1 MIKFYKVG
9 GCVRD
14 EILQRPVHDIDWEVI
29 GADVEDMLN
38 LGFKQ
43 VGKDFPVFL
52 HPTTGEE
59 YSIGRI
65 DISTGQKHTDFTF
78 VTNKN
83 IDLKTALLRRD
94 FTINALCKDENGNIV
109 DCFGGLQHI
118 KQKILRHINT
128 DNFKTDPL
136 RVLRAARFV
145 SQLEFSIHPST
156 IKLCKQMV
164 KAGALDNLTPE
175 RIWKEIE
182 KALHTFNF
190 HLFLQTLDELDVLK
204 IIFPELYALKE
215 VPENTTYHPEGNAYK
230 HVLLTFQQIHE
241 QPESH
246 YSEYQFSKDLQ
257 HQTALINFGLLC
269 HDLGKALTD
278 KEKWPAHH
286 GHDNLGI
293 ELVDKMC
300 DRLKIPNEYR
310 DFGKLACKYHMM
322 FYEFLKCQ
330 KKTQYDKIKA
340 ITNFK
345 HNKDL
350 LLLYRVHRC
359 DLMGRQGKI
368 SKQRIDNM
376 YETFLHI
383 NQIYQSLKNKTLK
396 DLPEQTQKELL
407 KYSGAQFGKLYR
419 DAMISYL
426 KHEMSKY
433 KNIS

>member
-1 MIKFYKVG
+1 MKIYKVG
-9 GCVRD
+9 GSIRD
-14 EILQRPVHDIDWEVI
+14 EILKRPIHDNDYVVVGSSIDE
-29 GADVEDMLN
+29 MLS
-38 LGFKQ
+38 LGYKQ

-52 HPTTGEE
+52 HPETHEE
-59 YSIGRI
+59 YALARI
-65 DISTGQKHTDFTF
+65 EVPTGKGHKDFKF
-78 VTNKN
+78 EFGSNVTLEM
-83 IDLKTALLRRD
+83 DLCRRD
-94 FTINALCKDENGNIV
+94 FSVNALAKDMETGEIIDYFN
-109 DCFGGLQHI
+109 GLQDI
-118 KQKILRHINT
+118 NNKVLRHVSPH
-128 DNFKTDPL
+128 FVEDPL

-182 KALHTFNF
+182 KALHTSNF
-190 HLFLQTLDELDVLK
+190 HLFLQTLDQLDALK

-230 HVLLTFQQIHE
+230 HVLLTFQQIQNQE
-241 QPESH
+241 VPFL
-246 YSEYQFSKDLQ
+246 YIPNLGKDAQ
-257 HQTALINFGLLC
+257 HKIALINFGLLC

-345 HNKDL
+345 NNANL
-350 LLLYRVHRC
+350 RLLYRVHVC
-359 DLMGRQGKI
+359 DLNGREGQI
-368 SKQRIDNM
+368 SIHRIENMYDTFIYIDNL
-376 YETFLHI
+376 Y
-383 NQIYQSLKNKTLK
+383 QIMENKTLK
-396 DLPEQTQKELL
+396 DLPEQTQKELS
-407 KYSGAQFGKLYR
+407 KYSGEQFGKLYR

>member
-1 MIKFYKVG
+1 MKIYAVG
-9 GCVRD
+9 GSIRD
-14 EILQRPVHDIDWEVI
+14 EILKRPIHDNDYVVVGSSIEEMI
-29 GADVEDMLN
+29 S
-38 LGFKQ
+38 LGYKQ

-52 HPTTGEE
+52 HPQTHEE
-59 YSIGRI
+59 YALARI
-65 DISTGQKHTDFTF
+65 EVPTGKGHKDFKF
-78 VTNKN
+78 EFGPNVTLEM
-83 IDLKTALLRRD
+83 DLCRRD
-94 FTINALCKDENGNIV
+94 FSINALAKDMETGQIIDYFNGLLDINNGV
-109 DCFGGLQHI
+109 
-118 KQKILRHINT
+118 LRHVSPHFIE
-128 DNFKTDPL
+128 DPL
-136 RVLRAARFV
+136 RVLRLARFV
-145 SQLEFSIHPST
+145 SQLEFSVHPDT
-156 IKLCKQMV
+156 MKLCKQMV
-164 KAGALDNLTPE
+164 KQGALDNLTPE

-190 HLFLQTLDELDVLK
+190 HLFIQTLDELDALK
-204 IIFPELYALKE
+204 IIFQELYALKE

-230 HVLLTFQQIHE
+230 HVLLTLQQIHE
-241 QPESH
+241 QTESH
-246 YSEYQFSKDLQ
+246 YLEYQLSKDLQ

-345 HNKDL
+345 DNKDL

-359 DLMGRQGKI
+359 DLLGREGEI
-368 SKQRIDNM
+368 STQRIDNM
-376 YETFLHI
+376 HETFLHI

-407 KYSGAQFGKLYR
+407 KYSGEQFGKLYR